1 MRANSA
7 RPLSWVRILILLMNL
22 AQIRGKQTQTASLT
36 WAPLLVGVLN
46 SYGTPAFNYGFAL
59 YFLDYRHGFV
69 KRGLVGAMFSG
80 VSFLSRGRLLAIE
93 YVFLAVAFAATY
105 AVFRNVL
112 FGASAERK
120 LAAALLCAP
129 ALLPHIGYLFAQPDV
144 TLYILV
150 LACVGLFLRA
160 SPLLAAVITCPLCCV
175 ALLAHE
181 AFCLMFYP
189 LIAAILLQLCW
200 RRRLP
205 WVVGVVHVL
214 LFATA
219 FVAVMHWGRLKISP
233 AALLAEAQARTNVGV
248 QRQVYDV
255 MASTFSQQQEL
266 VRRMYTP
273 FVWRVLGLTLVLSI
287 PYLVLL
293 ARLLWSAMRG
303 ADMPLTQRICTGL
316 LFASPLLLCAL
327 GHDTTRWIGAMCI
340 NATLFVLYLYLTEP
354 RESQS
359 RQSLLNWVDGESF
372 VPWMIYLIAIGP
384 YGATGLRMADQVIS
398 TWYGP

>member
-1 MRANSA
+1 MDSVHIRDQRTPAA
-7 RPLSWVRILILLMNL
+7 LL
-22 AQIRGKQTQTASLT
+22 A

-69 KRGLVGAMFSG
+69 KRGLVGEMFSG
-80 VSFLSRGRLLAIE
+80 VTFLSRGRLLAIE
-93 YVFLAVAFAATY
+93 YAFLAVAFAATY
-105 AVFRNVL
+105 IVFRRVL
-112 FGASAERK
+112 FGSSAERK

-144 TLYILV
+144 TLFIV
-150 LACVGLFLRA
+150 TLACVGLFLRA
-160 SPLLAAVITCPLCCV
+160 RPLLAAVITCPLCCV

-205 WVVGVVHVL
+205 WTMGIIHVV

-219 FVAVMHWGRLKISP
+219 FVAVMHWGTLKISP
-233 AALLAEAQARTNVGV
+233 AALLAEAQSRTNVGV

-255 MASTFSQQQEL
+255 MASTLPQQQEM

-273 FVWRVLGLTLVLSI
+273 FVWRVLGLTLVLSL
-287 PYLVLL
+287 PYLMLL
-293 ARLLWSAMRG
+293 ARLLWNTMRG
-303 ADMPLTQRICTGL
+303 AGFRLAQRVCTGL
-316 LFASPLLLCAL
+316 LFTSPLLLCAL

-340 NATLFVLYLYLTEP
+340 NATLFVLYLYLAEAA
-354 RESQS
+354 ESQS
-359 RQSLLNWVDGESF
+359 REYLLNWTNGESF
-372 VPWMIYLIAIGP
+372 VPWVIYLVAIGP
-384 YGATGLRMADQVIS
+384 YGATGLRIADQVIS
-398 TWYGP
+398 IWYGP